1 MLELVTTCQMWFLFF
16 ISSQSWLHCIYN
28 EIQYFHDSPP
38 HLTLIECFAVFLFPN
53 WDLGDSCQFAAQ
65 IGSSVGQMPGSQRHR
80 CHSGLSRIKCD
91 TCHPRLIYLSDSDM
105 TMLYMKS
112 LQRELWD
119 YVGTN
124 PKQIR
129 PKPTTWCL
137 FTKLFSE
144 MRQWLVM
151 QTTGAPYGL
160 HIFITENGNM
170 ENNNTV

>member
-1 MLELVTTCQMWFLFF
+1 MNRSISYIDIHQGDKHRNIFNRVVYFYSVATVTFVVMLELVTTCQMWFLFF

-105 TMLYMKS
+105 TMLHSTYM
-112 LQRELWD
+112 
-119 YVGTN
+119 
-124 PKQIR
+124 
-129 PKPTTWCL
+129 
-137 FTKLFSE
+137 
-144 MRQWLVM
+144 
-151 QTTGAPYGL
+151 
-160 HIFITENGNM
+160 
-170 ENNNTV
+170 